1 MLNERSVFIAPRRAI
16 GTTIRTTIRS
26 TVLAALVAAGAAVP
40 AALHAQGGFPTQP
53 PTPRAT
59 QVPVAGALA
68 ALGSPPNPKVA
79 IHWDRFYDYSGLT
92 EISRRLAA
100 AHPDRIKLAS
110 IGKSTQGR
118 EMWVLTVTNFDVG
131 DADKKPAMYIDGNIH
146 SNEIQGSEFSLYTAW
161 YLAEMADRVPAVD
174 SLLDS
179 YTLYIVPTINPDG
192 REHYFHRA
200 NTASSPRTGLAPRDN
215 DGDGRI
221 DEDGLNDLNGDGHI
235 TQMRRKNVNGRF
247 RVSPEDS
254 RLLIP
259 VLPGEQG
266 EYDLLGQEGYDNDGD
281 GFVNEDAVGGYDPNR
296 NWPWRWAPQYVQGGA
311 DRYPGSLIETRN
323 VMDFVLARPNIAG
336 AQSYHNSGGM
346 LLRGPGVPQDEYRP
360 ADVRVFDQLGRVG
373 EEILPGYRYMIV
385 WRDLYTVWG
394 GELDWFY
401 GARGILTFSNELW
414 TSFLYFYAQPQGGG
428 GGFGGG
434 DPANRRYQ
442 TTESR
447 FNTLLLM
454 GEAMVEWEEVQHP
467 QYGTVEVGGMK
478 KNFGRVEPGFMLQ
491 SDAHRNMMFTLFQTS
506 QMPLVQVDSVTSRS
520 LGGGLTEVTAV
531 VKNLKLAPTHTQQD
545 VENKISRPN
554 HITLTGGRV
563 IAGFVVDNPLNGDA
577 TEQKREPATIKV
589 DNIPGNSLVRVRW
602 IVQGGGPFTVTAD
615 SPKGGTSV
623 LRSR

>member
-1 MLNERSVFIAPRRAI
+1 MLNERSVLIAPRRAI
-16 GTTIRTTIRS
+16 HAAAL
-26 TVLAALVAAGAAVP
+26 VALVAAGAAMP
-40 AALHAQGGFPTQP
+40 AALQAQGGFPTQP

-68 ALGSPPNPKVA
+68 ALGSPPNPEVA
-79 IHWDRFYDYSGLT
+79 VHWDRFYDYSGLT

-100 AHPDRIKLAS
+100 AHPDRIKLGS

-118 EMWVLTVTNFDVG
+118 EMWVLTVTNFDTG
-131 DADKKPAMYIDGNIH
+131 DADRKPAMYIDGNIH

-179 YTLYIVPTINPDG
+179 YTLYIVPTINPDA
-192 REHYFHRA
+192 REHFFHRP
-200 NTASSPRTGLAPRDN
+200 NTANSPRTGLAPRDN
-215 DGDGRI
+215 DGDGRV
-221 DEDGLNDLNGDGHI
+221 DEDNLDDLNGDGHI
-235 TQMRRKNVNGRF
+235 TQMRRRNVNGRF
-247 RVSPEDS
+247 RVSPEDP

-266 EYDLLGQEGYDNDGD
+266 EYDLLGQEGFDNDGD
-281 GFVNEDAVGGYDPNR
+281 GFVNEDADGGYDPNR

-311 DRYPGSLIETRN
+311 DRYPGSLAETRN
-323 VMDFVLARPNIAG
+323 IMDFVIAHPNIAG

-414 TSFLYFYAQPQGGG
+414 TPFLYFYAQPQGGG

-447 FNTLLLM
+447 FNRLLLM
-454 GEAMVEWEEVQHP
+454 GEAMVEWQEVDHP
-467 QYGTVEVGGMK
+467 QYGKVEVGGMK

-491 SDAHRNMMFTLFQTS
+491 SDAHRNMMFTLYQTS
-506 QMPLVQVDSVTSRS
+506 QMPLVHVDSVTTRS

-531 VKNLKLAPTHTQQD
+531 VKNLKIAPTHTQQD
-545 VENKISRPN
+545 VENRISRPN

-563 IAGFVVDNPLNGDA
+563 IAGFIVDNPLSGDG
-577 TEQKREPATIKV
+577 TEQKRGPATMHV
-589 DNIPGNSLVRVRW
+589 DNIPGNGLVRVRW
-602 IVQGGGPFTVTAD
+602 IVQGNGPFTVTAD
-615 SPKGGTSV
+615 SPKGGTSTM
-623 LRSR
+623 RSR

>member
-1 MLNERSVFIAPRRAI
+1 MTLMQSRSARTLVATLATGLIIATPA
-16 GTTIRTTIRS
+16 
-26 TVLAALVAAGAAVP
+26 LAA
-40 AALHAQGGFPTQP
+40 AQGFPTQP
-53 PTPRAT
+53 PVARAT
-59 QVPVAGALA
+59 QAPVAGALA

-79 IHWDRFYDYSGLT
+79 VSWDRFYDYSGLV

-100 AHPDRIKLAS
+100 AHPNRVKLGT

-118 EMWVLTVTNFDVG
+118 EMILLTVTNFDTG

-174 SLLDS
+174 SLLDN
-179 YTLYIVPTINPDG
+179 YTLYIVPTINPDA
-192 REHYFHRA
+192 REHYFHRP

-215 DGDGRI
+215 DGDGRV
-221 DEDGLNDLNGDGHI
+221 DEDNLDDLNGDGHI
-235 TQMRRKNVNGRF
+235 TQMRRRNVNGRF
-247 RVSPEDS
+247 RVSPEDP

-266 EYDLLGQEGYDNDGD
+266 EYDLLGQEGFDNDGD
-281 GFVNEDAVGGYDPNR
+281 GQVNEDSDGGYDPNR
-296 NWPWRWAPQYVQGGA
+296 NWPWRWAAQYVQGGA
-311 DRYPGSLIETRN
+311 DRYPGSLVETRN
-323 VMDFVLARPNIAG
+323 IMDFVIAHPNIAG

-360 ADVRVFDQLGRVG
+360 QDVQVFDQIGRIG

-385 WRDLYTVWG
+385 WKDLYTVWG

-401 GARGILTFSNELW
+401 GARGVLTFSNELW
-414 TSFLYFYAQPQGGG
+414 TSFLYFYKSEQGGG
-428 GGFGGG
+428 GGFGGFG
-434 DPANRRYQ
+434 DPRNRRYQ

-447 FNTLLLM
+447 FNRLLLM
-454 GEAMVEWEEVQHP
+454 GEAMVEWTEVDHP
-467 QYGTVEVGGMK
+467 QYGKVEVGGMK

-506 QMPLVQVDSVTSRS
+506 QMPLIAVDSVTTKS

-531 VKNLKLAPTHTQQD
+531 VVNRRLAPTHTQQD
-545 VENKISRPN
+545 VENRISRPN

-563 IAGFVVDNPLNGDA
+563 VAGFVIDNALTGDA
-577 TEQKREPATIKV
+577 TEQEREPATIKV
-589 DNIPGNSLVRVRW
+589 ANIPGQGIVRVKW
-602 IVQGGGPFTVTAD
+602 IVSGTGPFTVTAD
-615 SPKGGTSV
+615 SQKGGVSTM
-623 LRSR
+623 RSR

>member
-1 MLNERSVFIAPRRAI
+1 MTLMQSRSA
-16 GTTIRTTIRS
+16 RT
-26 TVLAALVAAGAAVP
+26 LVATLATTLIVATPTVSAA
-40 AALHAQGGFPTQP
+40 QGFPTQP
-53 PTPRAT
+53 PVARAT
-59 QVPVAGALA
+59 QAPVAGALA

-79 IHWDRFYDYSGLT
+79 VSWDRFYDYSGLV

-100 AHPDRIKLAS
+100 AHPNRVKLGT

-118 EMWVLTVTNFDVG
+118 EMILLTVTNFDTG

-174 SLLDS
+174 SLLDH
-179 YTLYIVPTINPDG
+179 YTLYIVPTINPDA
-192 REHYFHRA
+192 REHYFHRP

-215 DGDGRI
+215 DGDGRV
-221 DEDGLNDLNGDGHI
+221 DEDNLDDLNGDGHI
-235 TQMRRKNVNGRF
+235 TQMRRRNVNGRF
-247 RVSPEDS
+247 RVSPEDP

-259 VLPGEQG
+259 ILPGEQG
-266 EYDLLGQEGYDNDGD
+266 EYDLLGQEGFDNDGD
-281 GFVNEDAVGGYDPNR
+281 GQVNEDSDGGYDPNR
-296 NWPWRWAPQYVQGGA
+296 NWPWRWAAQYVQGGA

-323 VMDFVLARPNIAG
+323 IMDFVIAHPNIAG

-360 ADVRVFDQLGRVG
+360 QDVQVFDQIGRIG

-385 WRDLYTVWG
+385 WKDLYTVWG

-401 GARGILTFSNELW
+401 GARGVLTFSNELW
-414 TSFLYFYAQPQGGG
+414 TSFLYFYKAEEGGG
-428 GGFGGG
+428 GGFG
-434 DPANRRYQ
+434 DPRNRRYQ

-447 FNTLLLM
+447 FNRLLLM
-454 GEAMVEWEEVQHP
+454 GEAMVEWTEVDHP
-467 QYGTVEVGGMK
+467 QYGKVEVGGMK

-506 QMPLVQVDSVTSRS
+506 QMPLVAVDSVTTKS

-531 VKNLKLAPTHTQQD
+531 VVNRRIAPTHTQQD
-545 VENKISRPN
+545 VENRISRPN

-563 IAGFVVDNPLNGDA
+563 VAGFVIDNPVSGDA
-577 TEQKREPATIKV
+577 TEQEREPATIKV
-589 DNIPGNSLVRVRW
+589 ANIPGQGIVRMKW
-602 IVQGGGPFTVTAD
+602 IVSGSGPFTVTAD
-615 SPKGGTSV
+615 SEKGGVSSM
-623 LRSR
+623 RSPR